1 MDKQERMFALKL
13 CFNTIKNRGA
23 VSSQYYYGELY
34 DVFADE
40 DVLEAFNHLEND
52 VDKVV
57 LSQFCNSYVATS
69 KAIKNLQLTPKQKI
83 KLQLLKKHNAEICDT
98 LNFELLDD
106 KYNFLKDELPLLT
119 IDKSVQLQLVSLDDT
134 RLSWFKKLYE
144 KVCEI
149 SSYPASYLSQILSSV
164 GYNPMSSDEKNDQ
177 ALLKRY
183 EKSTHLCTLIDKY
196 VDNGNSLTDSQIES
210 LVFLLGTKAGVNLS
224 KFIEKISDLND
235 LFDENNPIQKHIS
248 NKIEE
253 QRRLPDEKR
262 SVETIKKAIFYKF
275 FGLQYGDDAYSCD
288 VPLIFH
294 RFTLDD
300 LKETLENKYLFETY
314 YATAKVDETNDSKSL
329 LALFDHLTN
338 SGFEPSYFSMM
349 TFENQMRKEYTK
361 QINNSLFSLEGRTKK
376 RVGNAFVYDAGTDF
390 KMLITAVGAYQNLEK
405 SANYKDYWNSSLL
418 RSHGNC
424 CSLISNS
431 CLATAKQPSVVF
443 GFLNM
448 PEESLLAGSHTD
460 INSTPKSRNYDINF
474 HNVGQRFFSPD
485 ELINRTR
492 DYYNE
497 LNFERID
504 ISKSGNFFKKN
515 PDYIVFFEEFED
527 FQKELKIQ
535 RNLEPIKK
543 LLIDQ
548 HEKEMHRWEESVKAS
563 VQLGIPIVKI
573 NRETCAK
580 SERAKL
586 DEELKVFK
594 KTKDPTLIK
603 PLITRYLNNYT
614 GLRDEEKTHFANM
627 QKYFSK
633 KGFTALQDEIE
644 MVIKGVR
651 NKNKQQKMFDT
662 YGDVLFDESKYCN
675 RIDVNYAS
683 DFEKEDFNRLSDL
696 EDEMKK

>member
-1 MDKQERMFALKL
+1 MDKQERMFALKTW
-13 CFNTIKNRGA
+13 FNTIQNRGA
-23 VSSQYYYGELY
+23 IGDQYYYGESY
-34 DVFADE
+34 NIFAKA
-40 DVLEAFNHLEND
+40 DVLEACNHLKND
-52 VDKVV
+52 IDKVV
-57 LSQFCNSYVATS
+57 LSQFCNSYIALKKT
-69 KAIKNLQLTPKQKI
+69 IKNIQLTPKQKI
-83 KLQLLKKHNAEICDT
+83 KLQLLKKYNIEICDT

-106 KYNFLKDELPLLT
+106 KYDFLKDELPLLT
-119 IDKSVQLQLVSLDDT
+119 IDKSVQMQLVSLDDN
-134 RLSWFKKLYE
+134 RLSWFRKLYE
-144 KVCEI
+144 KVREI

-164 GYNPMSSDEKNDQ
+164 GYNPMSSDEKSDQ

-183 EKSTHLCTLIDKY
+183 EKSKHLCTLVDKY
-196 VDNGNSLTDSQIES
+196 VDNGNSLTNRQIES

-224 KFIEKISDLND
+224 KYIEKTSDLND
-235 LFDENNPIQKHIS
+235 LFDKNNPIQKHIS

-253 QRRLPDEKR
+253 QRRLPDNER
-262 SVETIKKAIFYKF
+262 NAETIKKAIFYKF
-275 FGLQYGDDAYSCD
+275 FGLQYGDDPYSCD
-288 VPLIFH
+288 VPLIFY

-300 LKETLENKYLFETY
+300 LKETPENKYLFETY
-314 YATAKVDETNDSKSL
+314 YAIAKVDKTNDSKNL
-329 LALFDHLTN
+329 LSLFDNLAS

-349 TFENQMRKEYTK
+349 TLENQMRMEFTK
-361 QINNSLFSLEGRTKK
+361 QINNSLFSLEGRKK
-376 RVGNAFVYDAGTDF
+376 KKVGNAFVYDAGTDF

-405 SANYKDYWNSSLL
+405 SANYKDFWNSSLL

-431 CLATAKQPSVVF
+431 CLATARQPSVVF
-443 GFLNM
+443 GFRNM
-448 PEESLLAGSHTD
+448 PEESLLAGGYTD
-460 INSTPKSRNYDINF
+460 LNSTPKSRNYDINF
-474 HNVGQRFFSPD
+474 HNVNQQYFSPD

-504 ISKSGNFFKKN
+504 ISKNGKFFKKN

-535 RNLEPIKK
+535 KNLEPIKR

-548 HEKEMHRWEESVKAS
+548 HEKELHRWEESVKAS

-586 DEELKVFK
+586 DENLKLFK

-603 PLITRYLNNYT
+603 PLITQYLNNYT

-633 KGFTALQDEIE
+633 KGFNTLQDEIE
-644 MVIKGVR
+644 TVIRGAR
-651 NKNKQQKMFDT
+651 NKNKQKMFDT
-662 YGDVLFDESKYCN
+662 YSDVLFDESQYCT
-675 RIDVNYAS
+675 RADVNYAS
-683 DFEKEDFNRLSDL
+683 NFEKDDFNRLSNL
-696 EDEMKK
+696 EDEMKR